1 MMILRKLI
9 LTALT
14 VFLLSACTGGSPN
27 PENTQAKVTSS
38 TLANGLFYAIHAKQ
52 ENSDKIQLRLMINA
66 GSLSETDTQKGYA
79 HLLEH
84 MAFNGTKHFPKN
96 KIIELFEK
104 SGLTFGQDINAYT
117 HFDVTVYTL
126 TVPKSD
132 AQLLADTILYLRD
145 VLTDIEFDQAE
156 LDKEQG
162 VVQNEYRLRVPQE
175 KPYYYAIFDDYIADS
190 PYADRLPVVT
200 IESVGNSTELGVKA
214 FYKTWYRPDNA
225 KLLITGDVN
234 TVEAARLI
242 NEAFASVPSS
252 HNKSRQVIPT
262 VPKINTESKSYSSK
276 VINYSQSDLF
286 IEMPAFSIKS
296 SDDISRSMQSRLL
309 DNLINYRLNVQN
321 NQRPQPFTEIGF
333 HSFEYFSNHPV
344 KQLYVVH
351 NNDQYQQAVNF
362 AAQELAR
369 IEQHGFSQAELDLQL
384 EEIRMSLSG
393 LENDYINKTSEQLA
407 SDTINSWTSGNI
419 EHTLE
424 IERLAYQKTLAEADL
439 HKLKQLSKTLLQQP
453 KQWNFAYPYQSQ
465 SPDLAALQ
473 KAAADTIKKP
483 TEKADIKI
491 AKLTLPVISKGK
503 NASRIETEKYHPEKQ
518 LTEWQLSNGVSVVL
532 QPDHSVKNSIFMG
545 LSAPGGTN
553 SLSTDQLPAALYLFN
568 SYINSGI
575 AGLSAQQ
582 LEQKFNNAKVSLIP
596 YMEQNIHGFTMT
608 SENNPKSLELL
619 FSVLYSAFTEA
630 RIKETVFAA
639 EKERVIEA
647 QQNYLQ
653 QAITNTHKRMRNK
666 LFPGNAYLRIFS
678 VDELKA
684 VQQQEVE
691 KIYQTLFSHANGYTL
706 TIVGDF
712 EVDDLK
718 AGILQYIAALPSG
731 EMHKFN
737 HNRQSIIK
745 HASSLNENTNP
756 QDNAEVL
763 LFSITDTPN
772 KNIKEIYQ
780 ADLLQRIISRKLT
793 KIIREELSLTYS
805 PYVMVADQK
814 PGMAFTEVMISV
826 VAKVEDAQQ
835 TQTEIRQ
842 IITDFI
848 NNGISEEQL
857 ADHKKGLLN
866 GMSSVLKTAD
876 DRQWFLQRDHL
887 YGFELSSTEKAQ
899 SIIEA
904 ITLTDM
910 NAFLRTYLAPQH
922 TLQFINIPDK
932 S

>member
-1 MMILRKLI
+1 MMIFRKLI

-14 VFLLSACTGGSPN
+14 IFTLSACTGGSPN
-27 PENTQAKVTSS
+27 PKNTQAKVTSS
-38 TLANGLFYAIHAKQ
+38 TLENGLFYAVHAKQ
-52 ENSDKIQLRLMINA
+52 ENSDKIQLRLMINS
-66 GSLSETDTQKGYA
+66 GSLSETDAQKDYA

-117 HFDVTVYTL
+117 DFENTVYTL
-126 TVPKSD
+126 SVPKSD
-132 AQLLADTILYLRD
+132 TQLLADTILYLRD

-156 LDKEQG
+156 LDKEKG
-162 VVQNEYRLRVPQE
+162 VIQNEYRLRVPQE
-175 KPYYYAIFDDYIADS
+175 KPYYYAVFNDYIADS
-190 PYADRLPVVT
+190 HYAERLPAPAD
-200 IESVGNSTELGVKA
+200 ESVVNSTEQGVKE

-234 TVEAARLI
+234 SSEAVRLI
-242 NEAFASVPSS
+242 NEIFASAPASN
-252 HNKSRQVIPT
+252 NKSRQVIPA
-262 VPKINTESKSYSSK
+262 VPNLKTESKSYSSK
-276 VINYSQSDLF
+276 VVNFSQSDLF
-286 IEMPAFSIKS
+286 IEMPAFNIKN
-296 SDDISRSMQSRLL
+296 SDDISRYMQSQLL

-321 NQRPQPFTEIGF
+321 NQRSQPFTEVGF
-333 HSFEYFSNHPV
+333 HSFEYFSNHPL
-344 KQLYVVH
+344 KQLYIVH
-351 NNDQYQQAVNF
+351 NNSQYQQAVNF

-384 EEIRMSLSG
+384 EEIRTLQSG

-407 SDTINSWTSGNI
+407 SETINSWTSGNI
-419 EHTLE
+419 ERTLE
-424 IERLAYQKTLAEADL
+424 IERLAYQTTLTSSDL
-439 HKLKQLSKTLLQQP
+439 NKLNQLSKSLLLQP
-453 KQWNFAYPYQSQ
+453 KQWNFAFPYQSRT
-465 SPDLAALQ
+465 PDLAALQ
-473 KAAADTIKKP
+473 KSASHTLQKATA
-483 TEKADIKI
+483 KADIKI

-503 NASRIETEKYHPEKQ
+503 NNSRIENEKYHSEKQ

-532 QPDHSVKNSIFMG
+532 QPDQSVKNSIFMG

-553 SLSTDQLPAALYLFN
+553 SLSADQLPAALFVFN

-619 FSVLYSAFTEA
+619 FSVLYSAFTDVQ
-630 RIKETVFAA
+630 IKETVFTA
-639 EKERVIEA
+639 EKQRLVEA

-653 QAITNTHKRMRNK
+653 QAVTNTHKRMRNK
-666 LFPGNAYLRIFS
+666 LYPDNAYLRIFS

-691 KIYQTLFSHANGYTL
+691 KVYQTLFSHANGYTL

-718 AGILQYIAALPSG
+718 TDILQYIATLPAG

-737 HNRQSIIK
+737 QNTQSIIK
-745 HASSLNENTNP
+745 HASSLNETTNP

-772 KNIKEIYQ
+772 KNIKEVYQ
-780 ADLLQRIISRKLT
+780 ADILQRIISQKLT

-814 PGMAFTEVMISV
+814 PGMAFTEVIISV
-826 VAKVEDAQQ
+826 VSKVEDAQQ
-835 TQTEIRQ
+835 AQTEIRQ
-842 IITDFI
+842 IVADFI
-848 NNGISEEQL
+848 NYGISEEQL
-857 ADHKKGLLN
+857 ADHKKGLIN

-899 SIIEA
+899 SIIEE
-904 ITLTDM
+904 ITLKDM
-910 NAFLRTYLAPQH
+910 NSFLRTYLAPQH